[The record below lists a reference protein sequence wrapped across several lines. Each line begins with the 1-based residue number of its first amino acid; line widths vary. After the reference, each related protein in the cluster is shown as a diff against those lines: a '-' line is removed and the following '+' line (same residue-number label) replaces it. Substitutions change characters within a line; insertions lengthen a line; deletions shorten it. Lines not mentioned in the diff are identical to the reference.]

1 MTERLI
7 VTAGVTVP
15 AGTSALLVGEPPA
28 EAPEDHV
35 LRRAQA
41 FPRDADGAFAEALP
55 EAAAILQ
62 LEDFRR
68 GGATCLIVPA
78 AFRDW
83 LVARHG
89 LSGHLEGHYA
99 WLADD
104 AACCIFDLRDS
115 PVARLLDAMLD
126 PAEPVVTL
134 VREGTTLPLG
144 PRPVRRVESLVGV
157 EAAGATE
164 RFLVVPDAAPWAPTD
179 PDLLQSLER
188 RYRKVATRPQVCE
201 MFELSRA

>member
-1 MTERLI
+1 M
-7 VTAGVTVP
+7 P
-15 AGTSALLVGEPPA
+15 AGTSALMVGEPPA
-28 EAPEDHV
+28 EAPDDHV

-41 FPRDADGAFAEALP
+41 FPQDPDGEFAEALP
-55 EAAAILQ
+55 EAASIAQ

-68 GGATCLIVPA
+68 GGAACLIVPA

-83 LVARHG
+83 LAARHA
-89 LSGHLEGHYA
+89 LSSHLRGRYA

-104 AACCIFDLRDS
+104 EACRVFDLRDS

-126 PAEPVVTL
+126 PGEPVVTL
-134 VREGTTLPLG
+134 VREATALPLG
-144 PRPVRRVESLVGV
+144 PRPLRRVESLAGV
-157 EAAGATE
+157 EDGGATE
-164 RFLVVPDAAPWAPTD
+164 RFLVVPDTAPWAPTD

-188 RYRKVATRPQVCE
+188 RYPKVATRPHVCE